1 MASAPNESLARDS
14 QPAARM
20 RVLETWQACGHG
32 YTRQHHGV
40 LVFALRL
47 RCIHGLLLERSGDQ
61 AKPTDN
67 AKPTPTR
74 PQCVKRH
81 GFFGPCWS
89 GIPVRTK
96 IVCMRQP
103 PPLRTGRAIARA
115 DGDQA
120 VDGYQYDIKV
130 IRWCSR

>member
-1 MASAPNESLARDS
+1 MAILVSIMEFLSSLCVYDASTGSYWRDQEIKPS
-14 QPAARM
+14 LLIMQS
-20 RVLETWQACGHG
+20 
-32 YTRQHHGV
+32 
-40 LVFALRL
+40 LR
-47 RCIHGLLLERSGDQ
+47 RPGRSVSSVT
-61 AKPTDN
+61 A
-67 AKPTPTR
+67 
-74 PQCVKRH
+74 
-81 GFFGPCWS
+81 FFGPCWS